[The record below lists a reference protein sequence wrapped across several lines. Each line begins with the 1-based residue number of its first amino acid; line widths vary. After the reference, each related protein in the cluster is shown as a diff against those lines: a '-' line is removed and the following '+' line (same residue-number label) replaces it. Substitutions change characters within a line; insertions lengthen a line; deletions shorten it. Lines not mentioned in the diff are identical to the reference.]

1 MTNHEYDWPTAGEW
15 DALSPPERLTRAKEL
30 VALAD
35 ERRDP
40 NYRFGLTYA
49 QQQSRSLLESAR
61 QSLSLWADA

>member
-1 MTNHEYDWPTAGEW
+1 MVNEYDWPTASEW
-15 DALSPPERLTRAKEL
+15 DSLSPAERVTRAKEL

-40 NYRFGLTYA
+40 NYRGPLTMA
-49 QQQSRSLLESAR
+49 QEHARSLLESAR